1 METDLRVEKD
11 FRQRLQQALTSEKE
25 KVSSLQFD
33 MHELN
38 LIKQVR
44 KKQTVLLRFVLL
56 II

>member
-38 LIKQVR
+38 LIKQVKE
-44 KKQTVLLRFVLL
+44 KK
-56 II
+56 IIPKICMIDDL